1 MARDL
6 RRKAHAMRAS
16 EVLALLPASNIA
28 ERDALLLGLAEQ
40 GEIVAE
46 WADVTIGDLKV
57 RALRDALK
65 WGEPGDSVRL
75 GVTPRT
81 QQQIA
86 DLLGAVLLT
95 PKLSDACARA
105 AAAAGGLVRPHTQ
118 PINSTTDGYAKHSAA
133 IDADLPAGYGG
144 IVAGFKDWC
153 VSADVFTKK
162 GYATNYGWHIPK
174 DKAKVWSPIP
184 VDQLVASVSDAGLL
198 VVQGPYEAH
207 DTGKDLDGDGDTDT
221 GHADYSQLVR
231 VVHRVAHWKGRAVDL
246 ADVYTG
252 KIGPEAAACVSHEG
266 ALADWRLPGVDAL
279 VPPVAP
285 RPSVPPTVIAT
296 APIAGSRPTIKRGS
310 KGPDVADWQRVIG
323 ATADGDFGPNTEA
336 KTKTWQ
342 AARGLVADGVVGP
355 KTWAAADSEGRSKTL
370 PPADNDGIK
379 FVEARHYR
387 KVSGGRVIDLV
398 VLHTAEVA
406 ETLTSA
412 EAVAGFF
419 SHPGTYP
426 DGKPRQVSAHYCL
439 DPKTRVLRSDLRW
452 VPIGSVSVGDSLLG
466 VDEDVPAPRQ
476 ARTIQPSKVR
486 AVSRRTAEALRILC
500 ADGRELV
507 CSTDHQWL
515 GRGAS
520 NGWKWIA
527 AEELVEGSTLC
538 APLRAWPD
546 RNDRDLG
553 YLEGIF
559 DGEGCFAS
567 CGDASFAQ
575 RIGPVFRRACGILD
589 DEGIPYRIHEREGG
603 VAVVC
608 TSGLQATLSV
618 LGMARPRRLMLEERW
633 IGRSIKSRSHSNAIQ
648 VEAVE
653 RIGPSEVVSIETSA
667 RTFFAEGV
675 VSHNC
680 VDADSIVQCVPDHD
694 VAFAAPG
701 ANANGIQI
709 ELSGFARQTAVDWG
723 DDFSRKTLARAAGL
737 VARVLRENK
746 IEPAYVDWIALKRGG
761 ARGITTHDDVS
772 RAFKQSTHT
781 DPGKGFPMT
790 AFVEAVRALV

>member
-1 MARDL
+1 
-6 RRKAHAMRAS
+6 MRAS
-16 EVLALLPASNIA
+16 EVLALLPAANIA

-46 WADVTIGDLKV
+46 WIDVKSGDLTV
-57 RALRDALK
+57 RVLRDALK
-65 WGEPGDSVRL
+65 WGEKGAAVRL

-95 PKLSDACARA
+95 PKLVDVCAREA
-105 AAAAGGLVRPHTQ
+105 ALAGGLVRPHTQ
-118 PINSTTDGYAKHSAA
+118 PINSTTEGYAKHSAA
-133 IDADLPAGYGG
+133 IDADLPADYAE
-144 IVAGFKDWC
+144 IVAGWKDWC
-153 VSADVFTKK
+153 VSADVFAKK

-174 DKAKVWSPIP
+174 DKAKAWSPIP
-184 VDQLVASVSDAGLL
+184 IAKLVPAVSLAEFF

-207 DTGKDLDGDGDTDT
+207 TTGTDADKDGKEEG
-221 GHADYSQLVR
+221 GHGDYSQLVR
-231 VVHRVAHWKGRAVDL
+231 VAHRVARWKGVPCDL
-246 ADVYTG
+246 ADVIRG
-252 KIGPEAAACVSHEG
+252 KLGAEAAASVSHEG
-266 ALADWRLPGVDAL
+266 ALADWRLPGVDVIVA
-279 VPPVAP
+279 PVVAADP
-285 RPSVPPTVIAT
+285 RPSVPPTVIAVV
-296 APIAGSRPTIKRGS
+296 PIVTIARPTIKRGS
-310 KGPDVADWQRVIG
+310 KGPDVEDWQRVISV
-323 ATADGDFGPNTEA
+323 TADGDFGPNTES
-336 KTKTWQ
+336 KTRAWQ
-342 AARGLVADGVVGP
+342 ATHGLTVDGIVGP
-355 KTWAAADSEGRSKTL
+355 KSWAAAGADGKPSISV
-370 PPADNDGIK
+370 PPPEQSGIK
-379 FVEARHYR
+379 FVEAKHYR
-387 KVSGGRVIDLV
+387 KVPAGRVIDLV

-406 ETLTSA
+406 ETMTSA

-419 SHPGTYP
+419 KNPGVYP

-466 VDEDVPAPRQ
+466 VDEDVPEPRQ

-507 CSTDHQWL
+507 CSTDHRWL

-575 RIGPVFRRACGILD
+575 KIGPVFRRACGILD

-653 RIGPSEVVSIETSA
+653 RIGPSEVVSIETTA

-680 VDADSIVQCVPDHD
+680 VDADSIVQCVPDRD

-701 ANANGIQI
+701 ANSNGIQI

-723 DDFSRKTLARAAGL
+723 DAFSVATLARAAGL
-737 VARVLRENK
+737 VARILRENK
-746 IEPAYVDWIALKRGG
+746 IACAYVDWATLKRGG

-772 RAFKQSTHT
+772 RAWRQSDHT

>member
-1 MARDL
+1 
-6 RRKAHAMRAS
+6 MRAS

-46 WADVTIGDLKV
+46 WADLTIGDLKIRV
-57 RALRDALK
+57 LRDALK
-65 WGEPGDSVRL
+65 WGEPGDAVRL

-105 AAAAGGLVRPHTQ
+105 AADAGGLVRPHTQ
-118 PINSTTDGYAKHSAA
+118 PINSTTDGYAKLSSA
-133 IDADLPAGYGG
+133 IDADLPTSYGG
-144 IVAGFKDWC
+144 IVSGFKDWC

-174 DKAKVWSPIP
+174 DKAKAWSPIP
-184 VDQLVASVSDAGLL
+184 VEKLVASVSDPGLL

-279 VPPVAP
+279 VPPVKHGAASEPP
-285 RPSVPPTVIAT
+285 RPSVPPVVIAE
-296 APIAGSRPTIKRGS
+296 APISTRPTIKRGS
-310 KGPDVADWQRVIG
+310 KGPAVADWQRVIG
-323 ATADGDFGPNTEA
+323 VTADGDFGPNTES

-342 AARGLVADGVVGP
+342 AARGLTADGIVGP
-355 KTWAAADSEGRSKTL
+355 KTWAAADSEGRMKTL
-370 PPADNDGIK
+370 PPADNGGIK
-379 FVEARHYR
+379 FVAARYYR
-387 KVSGGRVIDLV
+387 KVPDGRVIDLV

-419 SHPGTYP
+419 SNPGTYP
-426 DGKPRQVSAHYCL
+426 SGKPRQVSAHY
-439 DPKTRVLRSDLRW
+439 
-452 VPIGSVSVGDSLLG
+452 
-466 VDEDVPAPRQ
+466 
-476 ARTIQPSKVR
+476 
-486 AVSRRTAEALRILC
+486 
-500 ADGRELV
+500 
-507 CSTDHQWL
+507 
-515 GRGAS
+515 
-520 NGWKWIA
+520 
-527 AEELVEGSTLC
+527 
-538 APLRAWPD
+538 
-546 RNDRDLG
+546 
-553 YLEGIF
+553 
-559 DGEGCFAS
+559 
-567 CGDASFAQ
+567 
-575 RIGPVFRRACGILD
+575 
-589 DEGIPYRIHEREGG
+589 
-603 VAVVC
+603 
-608 TSGLQATLSV
+608 
-618 LGMARPRRLMLEERW
+618 
-633 IGRSIKSRSHSNAIQ
+633 
-648 VEAVE
+648 
-653 RIGPSEVVSIETSA
+653 
-667 RTFFAEGV
+667 
-675 VSHNC
+675 C
-680 VDADSIVQCVPDHD
+680 VDADSIVQCVPDRD

-709 ELSGFARQTAVDWG
+709 ELSGFARQTSVDWG

-737 VARVLRENK
+737 VARILRENS
-746 IEPAYVDWIALKRGG
+746 IPCAYVDWVTLKRGG

-772 RAFKQSTHT
+772 KAWRQSDHT

-790 AFVEAVRALV
+790 AFVEAVRALI